1 MAGFGD
7 HKKSQKKIKKNFK
20 NNFFKDQIIHNAF
33 KFHAEGNISEAIKY
47 YKFFITKGFEDNT
60 VFSNF
65 GMLLIGLGKLKEAEL
80 FTRKALELNPNYAIA
95 HSNLGGILKE
105 SGKLKEAELST
116 RKALQL
122 NPNIV
127 IAKIN
132 L

>member
-7 HKKSQKKIKKNFK
+7 HKKSQKKIKKILK

-47 YKFFITKGFEDNT
+47 YKSFINKGFEDKT

-65 GMLLIGLGKLKEAEL
+65 GLLLTELGKLKEAEL

-95 HSNLGGILKE
+95 HSNLGGILRDV
-105 SGKLKEAELST
+105 GKLKEAELST
-116 RKALQL
+116 LIALEVD
-122 NPNIV
+122 PN
-127 IAKIN
+127 
-132 L
+132 